1 MSTYNKLDEMPIQ
14 KKSNNTLYLIIVIV
28 ILLIFNG
35 VFIFYHFKTDKQLEI
50 TEANLVNVEQA
61 RDELEK
67 LLKDTRVQL
76 ESYKGQ
82 NAELDALLEKK
93 NIELE
98 EKAKEIE
105 KLLKRGNVDIRELE
119 KAREELDVL
128 RYYVKK
134 YLNQID
140 SLNSANKEL
149 KQEKQQLQGSLANE
163 KSKTNDLLN
172 QVASLG
178 NKVSLGSRL
187 KPDNLSVK
195 FVKYRGNGKEKET
208 DRANQAEVL
217 KVTFSIAENFV
228 TDKGPKAIYMKV
240 MGPDG
245 GVMKNEDAGSSTFTF
260 EGVETPYSTMQ
271 NIDFDNSQQKVTLTF
286 KKGSDFLKG
295 NYKVELYEGG
305 WIMGASV
312 VTLK

>member
-50 TEANLVNVEQA
+50 TEANLQNVEEA
-61 RDELEK
+61 RTQLNK
-67 LLKDTRVQL
+67 LLEDTRAQL

-82 NAELDALLEKK
+82 NSELDALLEKK
-93 NIELE
+93 TAEVE
-98 EKAKEIE
+98 EKARQIE
-105 KLLKRGNVDIRELE
+105 KLLKRGSVDIHELE
-119 KAREELDVL
+119 KAQEELDVL

-134 YLNQID
+134 YLTQID

-149 KQEKQQLQGSLANE
+149 KQKTEKLQGTLTEAQTRN
-163 KSKTNDLLN
+163 TNLLD

-187 KPDNLSVK
+187 KPENLSIH
-195 FVKYRGNGKEKET
+195 FIKYRGNGKEKET
-208 DRANQAEVL
+208 DRAGQAEML
-217 KVTFSIAENFV
+217 KVTFTFAENFV
-228 TDKGPKAIYMKV
+228 ADKGPKTIYMKV
-240 MGPDG
+240 MGPNGAVLKAD
-245 GVMKNEDAGSSTFTF
+245 EGSGTFTY
-260 EGVETPYSTMQ
+260 EDVETPFTANQ
-271 NIDFDNSQQKVTLTF
+271 TIDFDNTQQKVTLGF
-286 KKGSDFLKG
+286 KKTDFLKG

-305 WIMGASV
+305 WLMTTNT